1 MDSISKQEGTIYI
14 EIEDDKNAIAS
25 TSAYFQQLA
34 IGKGMEASQ
43 ALHLRF
49 ALEDLFNFIFS
60 FLIIQ
65 DKEMKRIKIWASFDQ
80 NAIDIVIQECGIP
93 ILADE
98 IPDIA
103 VEDFFDND
111 FQYPTFL
118 DRQGTVYNGFGI
130 HFIKEMIDELSISHT
145 SRQKYYEICI
155 RQYFSQP
162 TNKISPI
169 FPVATEFSDQ
179 LFSVKEEIKLD
190 DNYTLK
196 RLDSLNEAIQVVRG
210 LVETFG
216 YSMYEYNRITDI
228 NDYLS
233 LIGTGCYFPYVV
245 VKENNI
251 VVQYFAYHQCSY
263 NPRYVEHCHM
273 FARPCFRG
281 EINPMKIMR
290 ASDNL
295 PLNDNY
301 DGIYALCVSM
311 HIISQLGALRNNHHV
326 TGFRFF
332 NLHVQLRSVHRDSPD
347 FFCLV
352 EFHKVTRSH
361 YRELYIPKKYEQFI
375 VSIYT
380 DLQQPFTL
388 KDSEG
393 SLGSEEESE
402 FIVEMDSAICR
413 SLIFLHPKV
422 ADWNTIRREVAHARI
437 KGIKVLR
444 ISISAEQPDC
454 MELANRMGELD
465 FIFTGVTPINDLL
478 VFHYF
483 NGMDIDFSQI
493 RLVHDVGRPLLDY
506 IEAEYHKIFPL

>member
-1 MDSISKQEGTIYI
+1 MDSINTQKGTIYI

-25 TSAYFQQLA
+25 TSAYLQQLA

-43 ALHLRF
+43 ALRLRF

-65 DKEMKRIKIWASFDQ
+65 DEEMKRIKIGASFDQ
-80 NAIDIVIQECGIP
+80 DAIDIVIHECGIP

-103 VEDFFDND
+103 VADFFDKD
-111 FQYPTFL
+111 FRHPTLL
-118 DRQGTVYNGFGI
+118 DRSGAVYNGFGI

-145 SRQKYYEICI
+145 SQQKYYVIRI
-155 RQYFSQP
+155 RQYFRQP
-162 TNKISPI
+162 ANKVPPVL
-169 FPVATEFSDQ
+169 PVATELSDQ
-179 LFSVKEEIKLD
+179 LFSVKEEIQLD

-196 RLDSLNEAIQVVRG
+196 RLDSLKEAIQVVRG

-216 YSMYEYNRITDI
+216 YTMYEYNRITDI

-245 VKENNI
+245 VREGHT
-251 VVQYFAYHQCSY
+251 VVEYFAYHQCSY
-263 NPRYVEHCHM
+263 NPRYIEHCHM
-273 FARPCFRG
+273 FARPSFRG
-281 EINPMKIMR
+281 EISPMKIMR
-290 ASDNL
+290 ASDDL

-311 HIISQLGALRNNHHV
+311 HIISQLGALRNNHRV
-326 TGFRFF
+326 TGFRFY

-352 EFHKVTRSH
+352 EFHKIIRSH
-361 YRELYIPKKYEQFI
+361 YRELYVPKKYEQLI

-380 DLQQPFTL
+380 DLQQPFIL

-393 SLGSEEESE
+393 SHGSEEESE
-402 FIVEMDSAICR
+402 FIVEVDSVVCR

-422 ADWNTIRREVAHARI
+422 ADWNTIHREVANARI
-437 KGIKVLR
+437 KGIKLLR
-444 ISISAEQPDC
+444 ISISAEEPGC
-454 MELANRMGELD
+454 MELADRMGELD

-493 RLVHDVGRPLLDY
+493 RLVHDVGRPLLDS
-506 IEAEYHKIFPL
+506 IEAEYHKIFPR